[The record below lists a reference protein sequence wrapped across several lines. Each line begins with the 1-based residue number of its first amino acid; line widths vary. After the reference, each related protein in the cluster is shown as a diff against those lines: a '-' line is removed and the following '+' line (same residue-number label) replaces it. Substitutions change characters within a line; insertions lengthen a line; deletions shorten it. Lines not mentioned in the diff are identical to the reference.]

1 MLESKLRS
9 AFYRDTYTDNVFQL
23 KISRGNYVTVVL
35 LNHIPYVTVLA
46 PIATSTGRH
55 VILPRVTCE
64 GSCDNLRSDTI

>member
-23 KISRGNYVTVVL
+23 KISQGNYVTVVL

-55 VILPRVTCE
+55 VTCE